1 MFKRVKYVPLASFWC
16 FNSKLLTYFTPCFS
30 VSIVNF
36 EQLNGGREQCKAMD
50 RHTLKSFVVLCI
62 CRQAKK

>member
-36 EQLNGGREQCKAMD
+36 EQLNGGSEQCKAMD
-50 RHTLKSFVVLCI
+50 RHTL
-62 CRQAKK
+62 